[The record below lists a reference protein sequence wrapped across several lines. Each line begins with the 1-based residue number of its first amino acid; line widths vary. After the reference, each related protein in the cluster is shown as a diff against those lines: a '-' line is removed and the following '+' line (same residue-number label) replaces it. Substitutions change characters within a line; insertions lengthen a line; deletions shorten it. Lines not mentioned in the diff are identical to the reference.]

1 VKVTNIRPFY
11 SKLLGSLWIYS
22 VRVVT
27 SSLHQCLK
35 YIMNRMLV
43 NVKVEETMFIIR
55 NVVVPFIE
63 AEDCKDKNILF

>member
-1 VKVTNIRPFY
+1 VKETNIRLSY
-11 SKLLGSLWIYS
+11 SKLLESPWIYS

-27 SSLHQCLK
+27 SSLPQCLK
-35 YIMNRMLV
+35 YIMNGMLV
-43 NVKVEETMFIIR
+43 TVKAEETMFIIR

>member
-1 VKVTNIRPFY
+1 MKVTNIRPFY
-11 SKLLGSLWIYS
+11 SKLLGSPWIYS

-43 NVKVEETMFIIR
+43 TVKVEETMFIIR